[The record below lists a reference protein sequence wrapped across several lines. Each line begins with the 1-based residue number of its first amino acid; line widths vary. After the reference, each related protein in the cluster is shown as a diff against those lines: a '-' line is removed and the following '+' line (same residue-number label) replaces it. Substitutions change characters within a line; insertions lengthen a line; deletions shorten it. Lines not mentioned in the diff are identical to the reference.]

1 MNRKE
6 FFQKSLQSGVGCCA
20 LLGLSREASVAA
32 SAPLAEE
39 QTKEQF
45 EKKFIEN
52 WMSDLLGAIN
62 DQLDRP
68 AQVKLMEACG
78 RGCYNRFSFKQ
89 DIARQGKASVEK
101 LIAAYKKNFE
111 CWREGDR
118 VHVRYGEVSD
128 HCYCPAAYYRPA
140 RPNDIHCECTRT
152 THQTIFETALG
163 RPIPVEIV
171 ETLRRGGKTCHFVAH
186 VA

>member
-6 FFQKSLQSGVGCCA
+6 FFRKSLQSGIGCCA
-20 LLGLSREASVAA
+20 LLGLSREVSAAA
-32 SAPLAEE
+32 SAPPAEE
-39 QTKEQF
+39 QSKEQF
-45 EKKFIEN
+45 EKKFVEN

-78 RGCYNRFSFKQ
+78 RGCYNRHWFKQ
-89 DIARQGKASVEK
+89 DIARQGQGSVEK
-101 LIAAYKKNFE
+101 LIVAYKKNFE
-111 CWREGDR
+111 CWREGGL
-118 VHVRYGEVSD
+118 VHIRYGEVSD

-163 RPIPVEIV
+163 RPIKMEIV

>member
-6 FFQKSLQSGVGCCA
+6 FFRKSLQSGIGCCA
-20 LLGLSREASVAA
+20 LLGLSREVSVAA
-32 SAPLAEE
+32 NAPPAED

-45 EKKFIEN
+45 EKKFVEN

-89 DIARQGKASVEK
+89 DIARQGKGSVEK

-118 VHVRYGEVSD
+118 VHVG
-128 HCYCPAAYYRPA
+128 AW
-140 RPNDIHCECTRT
+140 T
-152 THQTIFETALG
+152 TIRLQ
-163 RPIPVEIV
+163 
-171 ETLRRGGKTCHFVAH
+171 RG
-186 VA
+186 